1 MTTEERNAK
10 MEALGIQAGSPA
22 AKRFIADNE
31 TNEEAIERC
40 AEELIAS
47 GQRVVPPSKPSNEQK
62 TPTTSSNER
71 LLSSNERLLSDNERL
86 LIESIKQTKH
96 LENISNILTFFVI
109 LALISTLVSLLSI
122 AFIN

>member
-22 AKRFIADNE
+22 AKKFIADNE

-62 TPTTSSNER
+62 TPTTSN
-71 LLSSNERLLSDNERL
+71 NERLLSDNERL

-96 LENISNILTFFVI
+96 LESINNILTFFVI
-109 LALISTLVSLLSI
+109 LAVVSILVSLLSI

>member
-1 MTTEERNAK
+1 
-10 MEALGIQAGSPA
+10 MEAAGIQAGSPA

-62 TPTTSSNER
+62 TITTT
-71 LLSSNERLLSDNERL
+71 DNERL

-96 LENISNILTFFVI
+96 LESISNILTFFVI

>member
-40 AEELIAS
+40 AEELKAS
-47 GQRVVPPSKPSNEQK
+47 GQKVVSSGESQRVVPPGGPQSKPPIEQK
-62 TPTTSSNER
+62 TLTTSN
-71 LLSSNERLLSDNERL
+71 NERL
-86 LIESIKQTKH
+86 LIESIKQTEH
-96 LENISNILTFFVI
+96 LKSISNNVKFFFYLTVFS
-109 LALISTLVSLLSI
+109 ALLYLVLLYFS
-122 AFIN
+122 

>member
-1 MTTEERNAK
+1 
-10 MEALGIQAGSPA
+10 MEAAGIQAGSPA

-71 LLSSNERLLSDNERL
+71 LLSDNERL

-96 LENISNILTFFVI
+96 LESISNILTFFVI